1 MQDTE
6 TLNTP
11 DFSDLSRL
19 SAAGRIL
26 ALDIGTKRIG
36 AAACDETRI
45 AVRALPAI
53 SRKSWKELLLQ
64 VKKLVSE
71 LDAVGLV
78 LGLPLNMPDVEAA
91 ESPLTADIRRMARN
105 FSLSLEIPVFLH
117 DERLTSVAAEENL
130 RDRGV
135 SDKDRKE
142 LIDSEAAAVI
152 LEDFL
157 SLISE
162 YFLSLNSPRL

>member
-1 MQDTE
+1 M
-6 TLNTP
+6 P

-19 SAAGRIL
+19 PAEGRIL
-26 ALDIGTKRIG
+26 ALDPGAKRVG
-36 AAACDETRI
+36 AAACDEMRV

-53 SRKSWKELLLQ
+53 KRKSWKELLLQ

-71 LDAVGLV
+71 LDAVALV
-78 LGLPLNMPDVEAA
+78 LGLPVNLDGTESENSADV
-91 ESPLTADIRRMARN
+91 RRWARN
-105 FSLSLEIPVFLH
+105 FSLSLEIPVFLQ

-135 SDKDRKE
+135 GDKDRKD

-157 SLISE
+157 SVI
-162 YFLSLNSPRL
+162 NN

>member
-19 SAAGRIL
+19 SAEGRIL

-36 AAACDETRI
+36 AATCDEFRVT
-45 AVRALPAI
+45 VRALPLI
-53 SRKSWKELLLQ
+53 PRKSWKELLLQ

-78 LGLPLNMPDVEAA
+78 LGLPLNMHDVPGVPNADAA
-91 ESPLTADIRRMARN
+91 ESALSADIRRMARN

-135 SDKDRKE
+135 GDKERKE

-157 SLISE
+157 SLKE
-162 YFLSLNSPRL
+162 K

>member
-1 MQDTE
+1 VQDTE

-19 SAAGRIL
+19 SAGGRIL

-36 AAACDETRI
+36 AAACDEMRV
-45 AVRALPAI
+45 AVRALPVI
-53 SRKSWKELLLQ
+53 LRKSWKELLLQ

-78 LGLPLNMPDVEAA
+78 LGLPLNMPNVNTP
-91 ESPLTADIRRMARN
+91 ESGLATDIRRMARN

-130 RDRGV
+130 RDRGIG
-135 SDKDRKE
+135 DKERKE

-157 SLISE
+157 SAAT
-162 YFLSLNSPRL
+162 RR

>member
-1 MQDTE
+1 MAVKHYLSTVILVQDTE
-6 TLNTP
+6 TPNIP

-19 SAAGRIL
+19 PAAGRIL
-26 ALDIGTKRIG
+26 ALDLGAKRVG
-36 AAACDETRI
+36 AAACDEMRV

-53 SRKSWKELLLQ
+53 RRKSWKELLLQ

-71 LDAVGLV
+71 LDAVALV
-78 LGLPLNMPDVEAA
+78 LGLPLNLDGSESENSADV
-91 ESPLTADIRRMARN
+91 RRLARN
-105 FSLSLEIPVFLH
+105 FSLSLTIPVFLH

-135 SDKDRKE
+135 GDKARKN
-142 LIDSEAAAVI
+142 LVDSEAAAVI

-157 SLISE
+157 STL
-162 YFLSLNSPRL
+162 

>member
-1 MQDTE
+1 VQETE
-6 TLNTP
+6 TPNTP

-19 SAAGRIL
+19 NAAGRLL
-26 ALDIGTKRIG
+26 ALDIGQKRIG
-36 AAACDETRI
+36 AATCDEMRVT
-45 AVRALPAI
+45 VRALPVI
-53 SRKSWKELLLQ
+53 LRKSWKELLLQ
-64 VKKLVSE
+64 VKNLVSE

-78 LGLPLNMPDVEAA
+78 LGLPLNMDGS
-91 ESPLTADIRRMARN
+91 ESEMSADARRFARN
-105 FSLSLEIPVFLH
+105 FSLSLAIPIFLH

-135 SDKDRKE
+135 SDKDRKN

-157 SLISE
+157 SIA
-162 YFLSLNSPRL
+162 PGAKQ

>member
-1 MQDTE
+1 VQDTE

-19 SAAGRIL
+19 SAEGRIL

-36 AAACDETRI
+36 AATCDEMRVT
-45 AVRALPAI
+45 VRALTVI
-53 SRKSWKELLLQ
+53 QRKSWKELLLQ

-78 LGLPLNMPDVEAA
+78 LGLPLNMPDVNAS
-91 ESPLTADIRRMARN
+91 ESALSVDIRRMARN

-130 RDRGV
+130 RDRGIG
-135 SDKDRKE
+135 DKERKE

-157 SLISE
+157 SLTGK
-162 YFLSLNSPRL
+162 

>member
-1 MQDTE
+1 VQDTE

-19 SAAGRIL
+19 AAEGRIL

-36 AAACDETRI
+36 AATCDELRVT
-45 AVRALPAI
+45 VRALPVI
-53 SRKSWKELLLQ
+53 PRKSWKDLLLQ

-78 LGLPLNMPDVEAA
+78 LGLPLNMPDVVAA
-91 ESPLTADIRRMARN
+91 ESALSTDIRRMARN

-130 RDRGV
+130 RDRGIG
-135 SDKDRKE
+135 DKERKE

-157 SLISE
+157 SAA
-162 YFLSLNSPRL
+162 PGAKP

>member
-1 MQDTE
+1 VQDTE

-11 DFSDLSRL
+11 DFSGLSRL
-19 SAAGRIL
+19 PAEGRIL

-36 AAACDETRI
+36 GATCDELRVT
-45 AVRALPAI
+45 VRALPVI

-78 LGLPLNMPDVEAA
+78 LGLPLNMPDVNAT
-91 ESPLTADIRRMARN
+91 ESALSVDIRRMARN

-130 RDRGV
+130 RDRGI
-135 SDKDRKE
+135 SDKERKE

-157 SLISE
+157 SITGK
-162 YFLSLNSPRL
+162 

>member
-1 MQDTE
+1 VQDTE
-6 TLNTP
+6 TFNTP

-19 SAAGRIL
+19 PAAGRIL
-26 ALDIGTKRIG
+26 ALDLGAKRVG
-36 AAACDETRI
+36 AALCDEMRVT
-45 AVRALPAI
+45 VRALEALQ
-53 SRKSWKELLLQ
+53 RKSWKDLLLQ

-78 LGLPLNMPDVEAA
+78 LGLPLNLDGT
-91 ESPLTADIRRMARN
+91 ESESSADARRLARN
-105 FSLSLEIPVFLH
+105 FSLSLVIPVFLQ

-135 SDKDRKE
+135 NDKERKE

-157 SLISE
+157 SVASA
-162 YFLSLNSPRL
+162 